1 MERPTAGHLGLVWC
15 DAAATRLFAWRRPAR
30 ALDPHSE
37 WAQCARV
44 TSAPNPAISGEAVRR
59 ALGATEADAANH
71 RDVADEQAA
80 LDEAELH
87 ELERTDYYPDA
98 VTEPGPAPATEH
110 RTFLDRVFRR
120 PSR

>member
-1 MERPTAGHLGLVWC
+1 
-15 DAAATRLFAWRRPAR
+15 
-30 ALDPHSE
+30 
-37 WAQCARV
+37 V
-44 TSAPNPAISGEAVRR
+44 TDGPNPAISGEAARR
-59 ALGATEADAANH
+59 ALGATEADAANQ

-87 ELERTDYYPDA
+87 ELERTDYYRDA
-98 VTEPGPAPATEH
+98 VTEPGPASATQH

>member
-1 MERPTAGHLGLVWC
+1 M
-15 DAAATRLFAWRRPAR
+15 
-30 ALDPHSE
+30 E